1 MQSLDDVHEVAQRDV
16 GIAGLFQCLHQQ
28 MQLVIVNAVGMQLVK
43 QLTRHVQI
51 LQSSPNQ
58 IEHPKLMRRTHGSHS
73 SGMFVEGAAATRDA
87 VPEVSSTGSGIN
99 R

>member
-1 MQSLDDVHEVAQRDV
+1 MMSTRLRSATSGSQVFSNVSISR
-16 GIAGLFQCLHQQ
+16 CS
-28 MQLVIVNAVGMQLVK
+28 LVIVNAVGMQLVK

-73 SGMFVEGAAATRDA
+73 SGMFVEGAAATRDE
-87 VPEVSSTGSGIN
+87 VPEVPSTGSGIN